1 MSKARFCACLTLAL
15 LAAVCS
21 ARADIRTASSDAF
34 VIAYS
39 QRIDAAPATVYRA
52 LPAVDRWWTSE
63 HTWSGNAANLSLK
76 AEAGSCF
83 CERWTDGSVEHGR
96 VVMAVR
102 DQTLRL
108 QTALGP
114 LQGKALN
121 AVLTFQLLPDAK
133 DGAAATL
140 LTMTYVVN
148 GASAS
153 GLDKLAPPVNE
164 VLGEQFGRLVRFIQ
178 TGKPTPP

>member
-1 MSKARFCACLTLAL
+1 MSKPWFRACLAL
-15 LAAVCS
+15 VLIAAAGS
-21 ARADIRTASSDAF
+21 ARADIQAASSDGF
-34 VIAYS
+34 VISYS
-39 QRIDAAPATVYRA
+39 QRIEAAPATVYAA
-52 LPAVDRWWTSE
+52 LAAVDRWWTGE
-63 HTWSGNAANLSLK
+63 HTWSGDAANLSLK

-83 CERWTDGSVEHGR
+83 CERWRDGSVEHGR

-102 DQTLRL
+102 DQVLRL

-121 AVLTFQLLPDAK
+121 GVLTFQLMPDAK
-133 DGAAATL
+133 DSAAATT

-153 GLDKLAPPVNE
+153 ALDKIAPAVNE
-164 VLGEQFGRLVRFIQ
+164 ILGEQFGRLVRFIR
-178 TGKPTPP
+178 TGKPTTP